1 VSLSRCKGC
10 GGEYR
15 KGSIAVL
22 FFQKGGSARTRVCPS
37 CVKRGVLVVPE
48 LLAPVVKRVEK
59 RSEAVEEA
67 IRTLTTYM
75 KAAQAC
81 ADGTKDEDGFSGRVF
96 QIGRVEGYESAIEL
110 LKKVG
115 AP

>member
-1 VSLSRCKGC
+1 MSLSRCKGC

-22 FFQKGGSARTRVCPS
+22 FLQKGGSARTRVCPG

-81 ADGTKDEDGFSGRVF
+81 ADGIKDGYSRRAF